1 MISDNFDPKTIL
13 ASALISTSLFA
24 ASPAMRESIDM
35 VENIAPTTREQTSAR
50 LEKQLCNY
58 MFQCN
63 KTGLIVQFLPN
74 FKTLFLH
81 PDTNKILKG
90 EYQVQ
95 FNRDITMS
103 VYENPS
109 KRFDFM
115 LHNISLQTKGFS
127 ANINQKERYFQKV

>member
-35 VENIAPTTREQTSAR
+35 VENIAPTTRGQTSAR
-50 LEKQLCNY
+50 LEKQLCDY
-58 MFQCN
+58 RFQCN
-63 KTGLIVQFLPN
+63 TTGLIVHFLPN

-81 PDTNKILKG
+81 PDTDKMLKG
-90 EYQVQ
+90 EYRVQ
-95 FNRDITMS
+95 FNRDIAMS

-109 KRFDFM
+109 KHFDFM
-115 LHNISLQTKGFS
+115 LHDITIKAEGFR